1 MKTPRLR
8 RGGLAALALTA
19 LLGIAGGVAYAQV
32 AGSGGVIDACAGNVT
47 GVLRLDGGDGC
58 RNSEHAIQWNQTG
71 PQGPAGATHVDER
84 YFARSLTNVDSWL
97 PVAVGTWPDVRPSLT
112 RVTTSHLTAGS
123 YTISAEVLAG
133 NYSGVGV
140 LVCLLGNST
149 VGYTVAQT
157 GLGNEGGYAIQQTVT
172 AQGAFALAQDSD
184 IDLSCFSAP
193 QGDRPTGNPTI
204 GFADVLATKID
215 TFDSVQ
221 DEH

>member
-1 MKTPRLR
+1 
-8 RGGLAALALTA
+8 
-19 LLGIAGGVAYAQV
+19 V
-32 AGSGGVIDACAGNVT
+32 AGREAVA
-47 GVLRLDGGDGC
+47 
-58 RNSEHAIQWNQTG
+58 HAR
-71 PQGPAGATHVDER
+71 D
-84 YFARSLTNVDSWL
+84 D
-97 PVAVGTWPDVRPSLT
+97 VAPHGRQLHDLGR
-112 RVTTSHLTAGS
+112 G
-123 YTISAEVLAG
+123 LAG